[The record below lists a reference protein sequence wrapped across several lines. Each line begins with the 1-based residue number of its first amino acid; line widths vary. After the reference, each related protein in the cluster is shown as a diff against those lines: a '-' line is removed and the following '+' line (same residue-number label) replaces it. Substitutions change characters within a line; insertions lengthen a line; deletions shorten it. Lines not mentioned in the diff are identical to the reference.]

1 MLYYVLT
8 YQLKSMGPGGANV
21 ADVVSAEDEELMTKM
36 ASVKIETLNSEASQK
51 VAGFYRKLQVTV
63 YYTVC
68 SVYYRTLEL
77 CTIL

>member
-1 MLYYVLT
+1 
-8 YQLKSMGPGGANV
+8 MGPGGANV

-63 YYTVC
+63 YY
-68 SVYYRTLEL
+68 
-77 CTIL
+77 CTIVLYTRALYNRSFMSQVTVL